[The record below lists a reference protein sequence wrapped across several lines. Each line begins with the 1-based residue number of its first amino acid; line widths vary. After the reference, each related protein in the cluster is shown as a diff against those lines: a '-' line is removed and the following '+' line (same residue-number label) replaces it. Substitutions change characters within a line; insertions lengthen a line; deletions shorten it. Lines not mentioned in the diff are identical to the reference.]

1 MGGLTDGIIGRNNEA
16 TTGVTRERLTKPV
29 LESPSGA
36 RMQVITGEVTMP
48 SQVEMLA
55 MKIQLNGNRPLLRN
69 EILGEI
75 LVEGAGV
82 IRVGRPLK
90 MAVIGEIQEDHNHW
104 VRTNLMVILG

>member
-1 MGGLTDGIIGRNNEA
+1 
-16 TTGVTRERLTKPV
+16 
-29 LESPSGA
+29 
-36 RMQVITGEVTMP
+36 MQVITGEVTMP

-75 LVEGAGV
+75 LEEEAGV

-90 MAVIGEIQEDHNHW
+90 MAVIGEIQEDLNHW
-104 VRTNLMVILG
+104 VPTNLIRVILG